1 VLLMHPNDEAD
12 RSYESVAP
20 LVGDWIRVDVVLFLG
35 FPFLAS
41 RSTLVSS

>member
-1 VLLMHPNDEAD
+1 MLLMHPNDEAD

-20 LVGDWIRVDVVLFLG
+20 VVDDWIRVDVVLLLE